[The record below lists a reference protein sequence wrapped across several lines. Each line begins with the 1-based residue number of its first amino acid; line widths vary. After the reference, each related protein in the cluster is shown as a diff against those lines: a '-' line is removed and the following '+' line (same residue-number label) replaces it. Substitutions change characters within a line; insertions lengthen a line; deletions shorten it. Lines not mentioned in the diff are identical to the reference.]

1 MRRAI
6 VLLGV
11 AAVAATAGGAH
22 AAYPGQNGRIAF
34 LSNRGGGGYKLFT
47 MRADGTNVKLV
58 TAGANTNS
66 PPSWS
71 PDGKRL
77 VYTGAQDGLVSITAS
92 GSGKLVL
99 ASLGWWGTWSKTGT
113 QVAFENEADGI
124 DVVEIGTGK
133 TTTVIAD
140 EGAGDLSKWSPSWSP
155 DGKKIAYTSGSG
167 EHSGA
172 IWVMNAN
179 GTGQK
184 KLTNGDSGNIDL
196 APDWSPG
203 GKLIAFQRYV
213 DCSGGACKNAVYV
226 VAAAGG
232 QPKLVAKDAA
242 RPSWSPDGTKIAF
255 VRRSGSSDIWVM
267 NANGTG
273 AKRLTKSY
281 ASDLSPDWQ
290 PL

>member
-6 VLLGV
+6 VLLVV
-11 AAVAATAGGAH
+11 ALVATTAGGAH

-34 LSNRGGGGYKLFT
+34 LSNRGGGYKLFT
-47 MRADGTNVKLV
+47 MKADGTNVKLV
-58 TAGANTNS
+58 TAGVDTHS

-77 VYTGAQDGLVSITAS
+77 VYTGPKSALVSINAN

-113 QVAFENEADGI
+113 QVAFENGADGI
-124 DVVEIGTGK
+124 DVVEIATGK
-133 TTTVIAD
+133 TTTVLAD
-140 EGAGDLSKWSPSWSP
+140 DGAGDLSKWQPSWSP
-155 DGKKIAYTSGSG
+155 DGTRIAYTSGAG

-172 IWVMNAN
+172 IWLMKDN
-179 GTGQK
+179 GTGHK
-184 KLTNGDSGNIDL
+184 KLTNGDDMGEIDL
-196 APDWSPG
+196 APDWSPN

-213 DCSGGACKNAVYV
+213 DCAGGTCKNAVYV
-226 VAAAGG
+226 VAATGG
-232 QPKLVAKDAA
+232 PAKLVAKNAA

-255 VRRSGSSDIWVM
+255 VRSSGSSDIWVM